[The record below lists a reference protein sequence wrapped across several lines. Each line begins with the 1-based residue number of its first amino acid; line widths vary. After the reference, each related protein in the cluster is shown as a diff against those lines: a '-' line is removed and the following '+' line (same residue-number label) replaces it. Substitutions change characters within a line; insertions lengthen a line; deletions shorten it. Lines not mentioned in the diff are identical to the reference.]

1 MPIDKYGILEIIIK
15 QLSNQKF
22 KDIIL
27 SVNHQAYLIQS
38 YFGNGNKWGVNIEY
52 VRQNMSTMGPLKLL
66 NLVIIF

>member
-1 MPIDKYGILEIIIK
+1 MPIDKYSILEIIIK

-38 YFGNGNKWGVNIEY
+38 YFGNGNKWELILS
-52 VRQNMSTMGPLKLL
+52 MLKKTKY
-66 NLVIIF
+66 

>member
-1 MPIDKYGILEIIIK
+1 MRDKVIILAGGKGSRLKPYTSILPKPLMPIDKYSILEIIIK

-38 YFGNGNKWGVNIEY
+38 YFGN
-52 VRQNMSTMGPLKLL
+52 
-66 NLVIIF
+66 